1 MPTTIMDRLN
11 STVSGL
17 LACEIELAR
26 VLHPDDHYLEC
37 TKCNRIYRQS
47 EASEYLGMS
56 GIVGCPGC
64 GNDEAWDLT
73 EGEC

>member
-1 MPTTIMDRLN
+1 MPTAALHEAARSMI
-11 STVSGL
+11 L
-17 LACEIELAR
+17 LEIELAR
-26 VLHPDDHYLEC
+26 VLQPDDHYLEC

-73 EGEC
+73 EGEVDD